1 VGIGRSEYDT
11 AGTCI
16 KAAIVYLGTTLI
28 KVLFFCLVILYNFFL
43 SSYASIFCVMFLCN
57 WIDFENFPF
66 ECAVGMSSNI
76 PSSVRK

>member
-1 VGIGRSEYDT
+1 MGIGRSEYDT

-28 KVLFFCLVILYNFFL
+28 KVVSFCLVILYKFFL